1 MKLKFCFCFEK
12 SIRIRATFY
21 KVDSKQTHSSNNSMQ
36 SNSFFLDNRKMARA
50 RDDECCE
57 FRIMHQIKFESLIL
71 GHHVYKNV
79 WSPYKRVTLIALPNN
94 RDEAQEDDKYA
105 VGIFE
110 KNDDGSK
117 ELVGHA
123 PVEFSSLLYHFLQ
136 ASAENCINVEVIGKR
151 KCEVGL
157 VVPAKYNAFTR
168 NKKIAMVLDEE
179 LAKRKKLYRSCLE
192 LKHQWE
198 NIYRMF
204 PVYQ

>member
-1 MKLKFCFCFEK
+1 
-12 SIRIRATFY
+12 
-21 KVDSKQTHSSNNSMQ
+21 
-36 SNSFFLDNRKMARA
+36 MARA
-50 RDDECCE
+50 RDDESCE
-57 FRIMHQIKFESLIL
+57 FRIMHQIKFQRLIQ

-79 WSPYKRVTLIALPNN
+79 WSPYMGEILIAQPDN
-94 RDEAQEDDKYA
+94 RDEAQENDKYA
-105 VGIFE
+105 VGIYK

-151 KCEVGL
+151 KHEVGL
-157 VVPAKYNAFTR
+157 AVPAKYSAFTR

-179 LAKRKKLYRSCLE
+179 LAKCKKLDKSYLE
-192 LKHQWE
+192 LKHQRK

>member
-1 MKLKFCFCFEK
+1 
-12 SIRIRATFY
+12 
-21 KVDSKQTHSSNNSMQ
+21 
-36 SNSFFLDNRKMARA
+36 MARA
-50 RDDECCE
+50 HDDECYE
-57 FRIMHQIKFESLIL
+57 FRIMHQIKFQSLIR
-71 GHHVYKNV
+71 GHHAYKNV
-79 WSPYKRVTLIALPNN
+79 WSPYKGETLIVQPDN
-94 RDEAQEDDKYA
+94 RDEAQENDKYA
-105 VGIFE
+105 VGIYK
-110 KNDDGSK
+110 KNHDGSK

-179 LAKRKKLYRSCLE
+179 LAKHKKLYKSCLE
-192 LKHQWE
+192 LKHQRK